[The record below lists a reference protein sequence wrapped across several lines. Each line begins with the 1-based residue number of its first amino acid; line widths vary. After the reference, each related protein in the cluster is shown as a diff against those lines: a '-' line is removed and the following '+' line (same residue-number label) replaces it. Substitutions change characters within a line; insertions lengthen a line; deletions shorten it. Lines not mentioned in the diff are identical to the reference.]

1 MRCHSNKVPFIL
13 TLLLI
18 GPVLWGCISFRI
30 EKIRDG
36 ADVPRLPEEFMV
48 GKTTLSEVLSYYGA
62 PAEIV
67 NMKGHFA
74 LLYQK
79 AIYRGGHFSIG
90 IPLGDVAKVSP
101 SLSSMGDLLRH
112 DTVVFVFTNEGLL
125 DNMKYEDGT
134 NKPLWGT
141 FWK

>member
-1 MRCHSNKVPFIL
+1 MRCHSNKVPWII

-18 GPVLWGCISFRI
+18 AQVILGCVSFRI

-36 ADVPRLPEEFMV
+36 ADVSPPPAEFMV

-62 PAEIV
+62 PAEII
-67 NMKGHFA
+67 NLKGHFA
-74 LLYQK
+74 LHYQK

-90 IPLGDVAKVSP
+90 VPLSDVLKASP
-101 SLSSMGDLLRH
+101 KLSGTGSLLRH
-112 DTVVFVFTNEGLL
+112 DAIVFVFTPEGLL
-125 DNMKYEDGT
+125 DDMKYENET
-134 NKPLWGT
+134 SRPLWDT